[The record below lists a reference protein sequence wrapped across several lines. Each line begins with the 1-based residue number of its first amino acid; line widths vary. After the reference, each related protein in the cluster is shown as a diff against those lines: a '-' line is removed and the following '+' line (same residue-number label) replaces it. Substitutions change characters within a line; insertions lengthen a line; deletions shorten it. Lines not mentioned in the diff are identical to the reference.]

1 MSDAAQVQQTQPDV
15 LQQQSTQPPPG
26 SERGAYSSGLKFE
39 AAPGVPDWAIG
50 RTPKEII
57 EIAETYRGIATSNLP
72 PQQVQYQPPSQA
84 AFSYQQPN
92 APQFPAAPDPQLMY
106 SAPEQYQAQA
116 FAYQQ
121 HMTQAA
127 MQQAAMPLVR
137 NMAVTARSLAEQR
150 DTDVFKRYGHEIDAE
165 INRLPMEMRNAEA
178 YELAINMVRGK
189 HWRELAREE
198 ADRLNSNQGT
208 GLERGAGAPGMPL
221 PSLDPLDELF
231 ANPPETFKAAGMTK
245 SDVLNYCQKTGRNVN
260 EYAKSVLGGNV
271 LTARAS

>member
-26 SERGAYSSGLKFE
+26 SDARGAYSSGLKFE

-72 PQQVQYQPPSQA
+72 PQQVQYQPPNQA
-84 AFSYQQPN
+84 AFSYQQPAN
-92 APQFPAAPDPQLMY
+92 IGPQMPDPQLMY
-106 SAPEQYQAQA
+106 SQPELYQQQWA
-116 FAYQQ
+116 AYQQ
-121 HMTQAA
+121 YQTHSA

-137 NMAVTARSLAEQR
+137 NMAVSARQMAEQR
-150 DTDVFKRYGHEIDAE
+150 ESDVFRRYGHEIDAE

-221 PSLDPLDELF
+221 PSAEPLDELF
-231 ANPPETFKAAGMTK
+231 ANPPESFKAAGMTK

-260 EYAKSVLGGNV
+260 EYAKSILDGNV